1 MEMAY
6 YLVPRVESISEGVSE
21 RRAKIGTV
29 SEENRDMK
37 VLITG
42 CKGGIGLDAAR
53 RLAARGHTIYAT
65 VHSESSLESARAAFK
80 ENAANVTVEKVDIT
94 NSADREKAAA
104 WDIDVLINNAAIGD
118 SGPLAEID
126 LERIKRVL
134 DVNVFGALE
143 LTRKFIPRM
152 AERKRG
158 RIIFIGSMAGLMP
171 TPFLA
176 PYGISKFALESVAF
190 SLRTE
195 LKPFGI
201 GVVMVNPGGY
211 HTDFNQKNIGK
222 KYEWM
227 DSSVL
232 YKGHMDVIKKSE
244 GMILR
249 SELKDTSSI
258 ARQIVKAVEDKRPKR
273 RYVAP
278 LWQWWMIPLLRE
290 LG

>member
-1 MEMAY
+1 M
-6 YLVPRVESISEGVSE
+6 
-21 RRAKIGTV
+21 KI
-29 SEENRDMK
+29 
-37 VLITG
+37 LITG

-65 VHSESSLESARAAFK
+65 VHNAASVDSVKAAFG
-80 ENAANVTVEKVDIT
+80 ENAANVTVERIDVTDA
-94 NSADREKAAA
+94 ADREKAGK

-118 SGPLAEID
+118 SGPLAEIEI
-126 LERIKRVL
+126 ERIRRVME
-134 DVNVFGALE
+134 VNIFGTIE

-152 AERKRG
+152 VERRSG

-176 PYGISKFALESVAF
+176 PYGMSKFALESVAF

-201 GVVMVNPGGY
+201 KVVMVNPGGY
-211 HTDFNQKNIGK
+211 NTEFNQKNIGK
-222 KYEWM
+222 KYEWI

-232 YKGHMDVIKKSE
+232 YKGHMDVIKKAE
-244 GMILR
+244 GMIIR
-249 SELKDTSSI
+249 SELQDTSSI

-278 LWQWWMIPLLRE
+278 VWQWWAIPLLRE
-290 LG
+290 LA

>member
-1 MEMAY
+1 M
-6 YLVPRVESISEGVSE
+6 
-21 RRAKIGTV
+21 KI
-29 SEENRDMK
+29 
-37 VLITG
+37 LITG

-53 RLAARGHTIYAT
+53 RLVGRGHSIYAT
-65 VHSESSLESARAAFK
+65 VHSEGSIESVKTAFGAD
-80 ENAANVTVEKVDIT
+80 AANVTVEKIDIT
-94 NSADREKAAA
+94 NAADREKAGK

-126 LERIKRVL
+126 IDRMKRVL
-134 DVNVFGALE
+134 DVNIFGALE

-152 AERKRG
+152 AERKSG

-176 PYGISKFALESVAF
+176 PYGMSKFALESVAF

-201 GVVMVNPGGY
+201 KVVMVNPGGY
-211 HTDFNQKNIGK
+211 NTEFNQKNIGK
-222 KYEWM
+222 KYEWI

-232 YKGHMDVIKKSE
+232 YKGHMDVIKKAE
-244 GMILR
+244 GMIIR
-249 SELKDTSSI
+249 SELQDTCSI
-258 ARQIVKAVEDKRPKR
+258 ARQIVKAVEDRIPKR

-278 LWQWWMIPLLRE
+278 LWQWWLVPLLRE
-290 LG
+290 LA